1 MKYESKQSYKLIF
14 NLPFVEKVF
23 LGTSG
28 RFPSLRFLPRK
39 IRPSALA
46 EHESYVMSFLQT
58 SHNCP
63 VCFKAVD
70 RDLWSLHGTAVQS
83 VGRLV
88 VPPGR
93 WLGKFSKI
101 CLVPECLS
109 TRFPLSQKPPL
120 CSPQRCFFTKAEFP
134 LWSHSLSYFQKA
146 SRSSV
151 LAKGGLEGTKP
162 FTPFFVPLSSFFY
175 FFFFSYPATSVRQ
188 DFW

>member
-28 RFPSLRFLPRK
+28 RFPSLRFLPQK
-39 IRPSALA
+39 IRPSSLW

-70 RDLWSLHGTAVQS
+70 RDLWSLGGTAVRS

-101 CLVPECLS
+101 CLVPECLP
-109 TRFPLSQKPPL
+109 TPFPLSQKLPL
-120 CSPQRCFFTKAEFP
+120 SSPQRCIFTKAEFP
-134 LWSHSLSYFQKA
+134 PLVTSRRHHWTQFWPKGTWRGPGGDQTFHSL
-146 SRSSV
+146 
-151 LAKGGLEGTKP
+151 LC
-162 FTPFFVPLSSFFY
+162 PLSSLFY

-188 DFW
+188 DFR